1 MRPAGSTASIDRRS
15 GGFLLLAAAVL
26 AAAVAACFGTSV
38 YLHEVLIVAVLH
50 AQYAAS
56 WDLFSGPTELD
67 NFGHALFIGVAAY
80 GSALLGRHLGL
91 SPWLSVP
98 AGALAA
104 ALLGAAIGALTLRLR
119 GPYFSLAT
127 LACAAVGF
135 KLAYLLSG
143 VTGGEEGL
151 SGLRTFTGEARSD
164 LLVCLL
170 FFSMS
175 MGAMWLFQRSRQG
188 LILRA
193 TRHNEEAAQA
203 CGLDTA
209 RCKVR
214 AFMLSGFLAGIGGG
228 LHGHTQMQVNPELL
242 AGSLCVLVVPFA
254 TVGGRGTLAGPALAA
269 AALTLAHE
277 GLRAV
282 EPYRA
287 LIFTGSLIALVWLFL
302 DGLAAALRGASGALR
317 SATDGPGSTGGSGGS
332 GGSAPSVNHPTR
344 EAP

>member
-1 MRPAGSTASIDRRS
+1 MRCAVSPARSLVVRRAC
-15 GGFLLLAAAVL
+15 GHVLLLAAVL
-26 AAAVAACFGTSV
+26 AAAGAACFGSSV

-67 NFGHALFIGVAAY
+67 NFGHALFIGMAAY

-98 AGALAA
+98 AGAVAA
-104 ALLGAAIGALTLRLR
+104 ALLGAVIGALTLRLR

-175 MGAMWLFQRSRQG
+175 MVAMMAFQRSRQG

-209 RCKVR
+209 RCKVQ

-242 AGSLCVLVVPFA
+242 SGSLCVLVVLLA
-254 TVGGRGTLAGPALAA
+254 TVGGRGTLVGPALAA
-269 AALTLAHE
+269 AVLALANE
-277 GLRAV
+277 GLRAI

-287 LIFTGSLIALVWLFL
+287 LMFTGSLIVLVWLVP
-302 DGLAAALRGASGALR
+302 DGLVAAVR
-317 SATDGPGSTGGSGGS
+317 GGSGPARGHERFPEPPA
-332 GGSAPSVNHPTR
+332 GHDTR
-344 EAP
+344 EAS

>member
-1 MRPAGSTASIDRRS
+1 MRCAVSPARSLVVRRAC
-15 GGFLLLAAAVL
+15 GHVLLLAAVL
-26 AAAVAACFGTSV
+26 AAAGAACFGSSV

-67 NFGHALFIGVAAY
+67 NFGHALFIGMAAY

-98 AGALAA
+98 AGAVAA
-104 ALLGAAIGALTLRLR
+104 ALLGAVIGALTLRLR

-175 MGAMWLFQRSRQG
+175 MVAMMAFQRSRQG

-203 CGLDTA
+203 CGLGTA
-209 RCKVR
+209 RCKVQ

-242 AGSLCVLVVPFA
+242 SGSLCVLVVLLA
-254 TVGGRGTLAGPALAA
+254 TVGGRGTLVGPALAA
-269 AALTLAHE
+269 AVLALANE
-277 GLRAV
+277 GLRAI

-287 LIFTGSLIALVWLFL
+287 LLFTGSLIVLVWLVP
-302 DGLAAALRGASGALR
+302 DGLVAALREAS
-317 SATDGPGSTGGSGGS
+317 
-332 GGSAPSVNHPTR
+332 
-344 EAP
+344 